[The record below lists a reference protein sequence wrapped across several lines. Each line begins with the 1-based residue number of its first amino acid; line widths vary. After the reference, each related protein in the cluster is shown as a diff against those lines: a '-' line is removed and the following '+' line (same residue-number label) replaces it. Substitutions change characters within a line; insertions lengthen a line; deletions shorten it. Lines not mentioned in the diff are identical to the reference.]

1 MVGGFNTNVRYKG
14 RTFHVQTED
23 SDHGGPKVVTLLYE
37 GGVILHS
44 RKQAYEG
51 DRKDRNAVRERME
64 AQHAEMLKALKAGEL
79 DVEVGLATG
88 TASTASAA
96 ATPAAARVAPAPATV
111 AATPAPTP
119 PEPRPSPE
127 RKIREFGEGVIG
139 DTRLDELILARF
151 SAK

>member
-23 SDHGGPKVVTLLYE
+23 SDHGGPKIVTLLYE

-51 DRKDRNAVRERME
+51 DRQDRTAVRERME
-64 AQHAEMLKALKAGEL
+64 AQHAEMVKALKEGKL
-79 DVEVGLATG
+79 DAEVGLASG
-88 TASTASAA
+88 PPAA
-96 ATPAAARVAPAPATV
+96 ATPSAASTGSHARPAEPAEAKPSAP
-111 AATPAPTP
+111 
-119 PEPRPSPE
+119 

-139 DTRLDELILARF
+139 DTRLDDLILSRF
-151 SAK
+151 SVK

>member
-23 SDHGGPKVVTLLYE
+23 SDHGGPKIVTLLYE

-51 DRKDRNAVRERME
+51 DRQDRTAVRERME
-64 AQHAEMLKALKAGEL
+64 AQHAEMVKALKEGKL
-79 DVEVGLATG
+79 DTEVGLAGSSPAATANP
-88 TASTASAA
+88 ASTA
-96 ATPAAARVAPAPATV
+96 ATGSHARPAE
-111 AATPAPTP
+111 PT
-119 PEPRPSPE
+119 EAKPSPA

-139 DTRLDELILARF
+139 DTRLDDLILSRF
-151 SAK
+151 SVK

>member
-23 SDHGGPKVVTLLYE
+23 SEHGGAKIVTLLYE

-51 DRKDRNAVRERME
+51 DSKDRTAVRERME
-64 AQHAEMLKALKAGEL
+64 AQHAEMVRALKGGEL
-79 DVEVGLATG
+79 DAEVGLV
-88 TASTASAA
+88 AA
-96 ATPAAARVAPAPATV
+96 APGAAAAGAASGAATADRPAAPVA
-111 AATPAPTP
+111 
-119 PEPRPSPE
+119 SP

-139 DTRLDELILARF
+139 DTRLDELILSRF
-151 SAK
+151 SPK

>member
-23 SDHGGPKVVTLLYE
+23 SPPKIVTLLYE

-51 DRKDRNAVRERME
+51 DRKDRTAVRERME
-64 AQHAEMLKALKAGEL
+64 AQHAEMVRALKGGEL
-79 DVEVGLATG
+79 DAEVGLAG
-88 TASTASAA
+88 APSAA
-96 ATPAAARVAPAPATV
+96 NPSTGSHARAAAPAPA
-111 AATPAPTP
+111 AADTSENKPAPG
-119 PEPRPSPE
+119 S

-139 DTRLDELILARF
+139 DTRLDELILSRF